1 MIAPALHN
9 AVMTVKIEPRLLVT
23 KLGFTRVAPGETGRT
38 GWTRLKEDISHRAWL
53 QTILVL
59 EMQCPV
65 LVLNLWTITKK
76 PGIK

>member
-1 MIAPALHN
+1 
-9 AVMTVKIEPRLLVT
+9 
-23 KLGFTRVAPGETGRT
+23 
-38 GWTRLKEDISHRAWL
+38 
-53 QTILVL
+53 LVL